1 MEVRLDRIALAEAI
15 RAGHVEW
22 QRHAFER
29 MVERGIARTDVLA
42 ALSSG
47 ELIEEYPDD
56 LPFPSALFFH
66 MRGQSPLHV
75 VAAFDAQ
82 TQWVFV
88 ITAYQPDLTHFEA
101 DFKTRR
107 RA

>member
-1 MEVRLDRIALAEAI
+1 MILNRVALAEAI
-15 RAGHVEW
+15 RAGQIEW

-29 MVERGIARTDVLA
+29 IVERGITRAEVLT

-47 ELIEEYPDD
+47 ELIEHYPND

-66 MRGQSPLHV
+66 MREQAPLHV
-75 VAAFDAQ
+75 VAAYDAQ
-82 TQWVFV
+82 AQWVFL
-88 ITAYQPDLTHFEA
+88 ITAYRPDRSHFEA